1 MRVLVTRAF
10 ADSNDE
16 HGNAARVVIGSE
28 LPGAED
34 RQAIASAAPEPVTT
48 FVAPDM
54 RTVRIHNHQRERQF
68 TGHALLGTAAALRVL
83 GAPATWIEVPAGR
96 VGLWNDEQGVQWL
109 HAPAAWSPA
118 ANARHRQVARPA
130 DVEALP
136 GPPPDEPV
144 QVWAW
149 IDETAGYVRARQ
161 FKPSEG
167 IAEDEAC
174 GSASMVLARKLGR
187 ELLIVHGRGSR
198 IAVRPRGDGI
208 DLGGRCVIDEE
219 LDGLAV

>member
-1 MRVLVTRAF
+1 VHVLVARAF
-10 ADSNDE
+10 TDSNDE
-16 HGNAARVVIGSE
+16 HGNAVRVVLGRR

-34 RQAIASAAPEPVTT
+34 RQAIAAAATQPVTT

-54 RTVRIHNHQRERQF
+54 RTVRVHNHQRERQF
-68 TGHALLGTAAALRVL
+68 TGHALLGTAAALRRL
-83 GAPATWIEVPAGR
+83 GAPVDWIEVPAGR
-96 VGLWNDEQGVQWL
+96 VGLWLDEQGVQWL
-109 HAPAAWSPA
+109 HASAAWPPTAST
-118 ANARHRQVARPA
+118 RHRQVARPA
-130 DVEALP
+130 EVEALP

-149 IDETAGYVRARQ
+149 IDETAGHVRARQ

-174 GSASMVLARKLGR
+174 GSASMVLAHKLGR

-198 IAVRPRGDGI
+198 IAVRPRDDGI

-219 LDGLAV
+219 PDSLAG

>member
-1 MRVLVTRAF
+1 MRVLVARVF
-10 ADSNDE
+10 IGSNGD
-16 HGNAARVVIGSE
+16 HGNAVRVVMGSE

-34 RQAIASAAPEPVTT
+34 RQAIASVAAEPVTT

-54 RTVRIHNHQRERQF
+54 RTVRVHNRQRERQF
-68 TGHALLGTAAALRVL
+68 TGHALLGTAATLRML
-83 GAPATWIEVPAGR
+83 GAPASWIDVPAGR
-96 VGLWNDEQGVQWL
+96 VGLWHDEQGVQWL
-109 HAPAAWSPA
+109 HAPAAWTPA
-118 ANARHRQVARPA
+118 ASTRHRQVGLPA
-130 DVEALP
+130 DVEALA

-149 IDETAGYVRARQ
+149 IDERAGHVRARQ

-174 GSASMVLARKLGR
+174 GSASMVLGHKLGR
-187 ELLIVHGRGSR
+187 ELLILHGRGSR

-208 DLGGRCVIDEE
+208 DLGGRCVIDE
-219 LDGLAV
+219 

>member
-1 MRVLVTRAF
+1 MHVVVVRVF
-10 ADSNDE
+10 ADGNDE
-16 HGNAARVVIGSE
+16 HGSAVRVVLDDG
-28 LPGAED
+28 LPSAEE
-34 RQAIASAAPEPVTT
+34 RQAIASAATELATT
-48 FVAPDM
+48 YVAPDM
-54 RTVRIHNHQRERQF
+54 RTVRIHNRRRERRF

-83 GAPATWIEVPAGR
+83 GVPASWIDVPAGR
-96 VGLWNDEQGVQWL
+96 VRLWQERGVQWL

-118 ANARHRQVARPA
+118 ASTRHRQVAWAA

-149 IDETAGYVRARQ
+149 IDEAEGYVRARQ

-174 GSASMVLARKLGR
+174 GSASMVLAQKLGR

-208 DLGGRCVIDEE
+208 DLGGSCVIDEE
-219 LDGLAV
+219 LDGLAGC